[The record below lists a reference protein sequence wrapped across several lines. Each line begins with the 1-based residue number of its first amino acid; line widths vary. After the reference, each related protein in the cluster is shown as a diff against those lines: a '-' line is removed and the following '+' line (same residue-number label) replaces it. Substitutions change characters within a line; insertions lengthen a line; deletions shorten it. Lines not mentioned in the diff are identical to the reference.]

1 MNNAMQKQKGLTLIS
16 IVFILIFIGSVVL
29 LVLKIAPIYMN
40 HNNVTNAL
48 EALKETPEITTMSRR
63 EIESSLLKR
72 FGMNYVED
80 VNLDDVEIIKRP
92 GYVKVRIAY
101 EVVQPIVGNL
111 SVLVEFDDS
120 FEKGAE

>member
-1 MNNAMQKQKGLTLIS
+1 MQKQKGLTLIS
-16 IVFILIFIGSVVL
+16 IVFILVFIGSVVL

-40 HNNVTNAL
+40 HNNVANAV
-48 EALKETPEITTMSRR
+48 EALKEMPEITRMSRR
-63 EIESSLLKR
+63 EIEMTLLKR
-72 FGMNYVED
+72 FNLNYVED
-80 VNLDDVEIIKRP
+80 VTMDDVEIVKRP

-120 FEKGAE
+120 FEKGGE

>member
-16 IVFILIFIGSVVL
+16 IVFILVFIGSVVL

-40 HNNVTNAL
+40 HNNVANAV
-48 EALKETPEITTMSRR
+48 EALKEMPEITKMSRR
-63 EIESSLLKR
+63 EIEMTLLKR
-72 FGMNYVED
+72 FNLNYVED
-80 VNLDDVEIIKRP
+80 VTLDDVEIIKRP
-92 GYVKVRIAY
+92 GYVKVSIAY

-120 FEKGAE
+120 FEKGGE